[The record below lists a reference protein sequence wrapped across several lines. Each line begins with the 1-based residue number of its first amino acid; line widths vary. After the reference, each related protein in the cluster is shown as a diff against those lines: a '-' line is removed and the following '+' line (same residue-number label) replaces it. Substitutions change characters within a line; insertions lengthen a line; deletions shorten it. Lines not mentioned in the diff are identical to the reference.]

1 MDIRIVVERI
11 GMVGKR
17 QEIQIIHLGS
27 VVKGLLHR
35 TGTVG
40 KIGMRMEL
48 AEIQRVITQI
58 HRRFVGK
65 GHNCVVSKKDPTN
78 HGEIMAIHDACKNLD
93 TFDLSGCTLYTTS
106 APCPMCSAA
115 IMWANI
121 EKVYYGC
128 TIKDAESI
136 GFRDSDFFAVLKG
149 EKEGI
154 ETLETGRKE
163 CLELFKEYDNMD
175 KTMY

>member
-1 MDIRIVVERI
+1 
-11 GMVGKR
+11 
-17 QEIQIIHLGS
+17 
-27 VVKGLLHR
+27 
-35 TGTVG
+35 
-40 KIGMRMEL
+40 
-48 AEIQRVITQI
+48 
-58 HRRFVGK
+58 
-65 GHNCVVSKKDPTN
+65 
-78 HGEIMAIHDACKNLD
+78 MAIHDACKNLD

-149 EKEGI
+149 EKKVLKLWKLAEKNVLSFSKNTTI
-154 ETLETGRKE
+154 WIKQCT
-163 CLELFKEYDNMD
+163 NI
-175 KTMY
+175 

>member
-1 MDIRIVVERI
+1 M
-11 GMVGKR
+11 
-17 QEIQIIHLGS
+17 
-27 VVKGLLHR
+27 LL
-35 TGTVG
+35 
-40 KIGMRMEL
+40 
-48 AEIQRVITQI
+48 A
-58 HRRFVGK
+58 
-65 GHNCVVSKKDPTN
+65 KKDPTN
-78 HGEIMAIHDACKNLD
+78 HGEIMAIHDACKNLN
-93 TFDLSGCTLYTTS
+93 TFDLFGCTLYTTS